1 MAKKFYNLEEAA
13 EKLNLSPD
21 EVKDLAKSKQLE
33 QFRNGDKFMYKVEQ
47 VDALAGGSKTGSG
60 GPIDL
65 ADSGESDA
73 IKLSEDSAASKADSL
88 SLADDTDVA
97 DAIEPATGRTNI
109 GKSVPGKGKKED
121 PRQATGVSVFDA
133 DEVENADP
141 MAQTQVTNPSSTADE
156 ELALES
162 VGSGSGL
169 LDLTRES
176 DDTSLGAEL
185 LDEIY
190 PGGGEGSDSKAD
202 GSNTGSGT
210 AGATATGASAQGSS
224 GVFEGAITME
234 SGPSGLENIQGEPE
248 IGSGLVDVP
257 VVEEA
262 DPAGSGLAGGLL
274 LGTAASIFLG
284 LMIALSAVMDIRSPI
299 TAYLAASSSNLL
311 IVCVGLLAVT
321 LVLGGVGFAIG
332 KAAGGKRAA
341 V

>member
-1 MAKKFYNLEEAA
+1 MAKKFYSLEEAA
-13 EKLNLSPD
+13 DKLDMST
-21 EVKDLAKSKQLE
+21 EQVKELAKEKKLE
-33 QFRNGDKFMYKVEQ
+33 QFRNGDKLMFKVEQ
-47 VDALAGGSKTGSG
+47 VDAVAGGSKAGSG

-97 DAIEPATGRTNI
+97 DAIEPATGKTHL
-109 GKSVPGKGKKED
+109 GKPAGRSKED
-121 PRQATGVSVFDA
+121 PKQATGVSVFDA
-133 DEVENADP
+133 DEIEAAEPN
-141 MAQTQVTNPSSTADE
+141 AQTQVTTPASTADE

-190 PGGGEGSDSKAD
+190 PGGGEGSDSKTD

-234 SGPSGLENIQGEPE
+234 SGPSGLENIQNDAEMGT
-248 IGSGLVDVP
+248 GLVDVP
-257 VVEEA
+257 VMEAA
-262 DPAGSGLAGGLL
+262 DPAWSGFGTGTL
-274 LGTAASIFLG
+274 LGVAASLCVG
-284 LMIALSAVMDIRSPI
+284 LIVAMSAVMDIRSPF
-299 TAYLAASSSNLL
+299 TRALSESSTNLL
-311 IVCVGLLAVT
+311 MLCGGLLVGSFI
-321 LVLGGVGFAIG
+321 LGAVGFFIG
-332 KAAGGKRAA
+332 
-341 V
+341 